1 MPRFCWPA
9 FRVTGSLQTNCFLAA
24 MALCSLDFRAAWDCV
39 LALSAETATLETT
52 PAFRSPHYE
61 GEDGSGLPRQR
72 SLWDHVTVCSFGA
85 FL

>member
-1 MPRFCWPA
+1 MVLLPSVSCD
-9 FRVTGSLQTNCFLAA
+9 RVVTDKLFLAA